1 MKKYILILGDILTIA
16 IVTVIGFATHGEVGA
31 GLPSPYILSRMA
43 ALFFPL
49 GIAWFALAPF
59 LGLFQDQ
66 IVRDAR
72 QLWRPAWAGFFAAPL
87 ALVPRGFI
95 LNAPI
100 IPLFAAILA
109 STFALG
115 MVIWRAIYFLLIRKA
130 S

>member
-1 MKKYILILGDILTIA
+1 MKRSILILGDILTIA
-16 IVTVIGFATHGEVGA
+16 IVTVIGFATHGEVGLA
-31 GLPSPYILSRMA
+31 FLPRMA

-72 QLWRPAWAGFFAAPL
+72 QLWRPAWAGLFAAPL

-109 STFALG
+109 GTFALG